1 MAKVLIFLAK
11 TSNFSC
17 KGVTFSS
24 LELSTILLIFPFVLL
39 SPTHI
44 ITAFPFPLITSVP
57 ERIIGVFIFISLF
70 TSQSSY
76 ISLLTNLLSPVKL
89 LSSIFI
95 PFPSSNKQ
103 SAGIVSPLDIRMISP
118 TSKSSDFKS
127 LMFLSRIVLKTV
139 PAFLRLFNS

>member
-1 MAKVLIFLAK
+1 M
-11 TSNFSC
+11 
-17 KGVTFSS
+17 
-24 LELSTILLIFPFVLL
+24 LL

-57 ERIIGVFIFISLF
+57 ERIIGVFILISLF
-70 TSQSSY
+70 NSQSSY

-95 PFPSSNKQ
+95 PFPYSNKQ
-103 SAGIVSPLDIRMISP
+103 SAGIVSPPDIRMISP
-118 TSKSSDFKS
+118 TSKSSAFKS